1 MATSTATASRARS
14 AAKATKTAKKAP
26 AKATEAVETAVEV
39 VEASP
44 DDEATMFKRAQ
55 LNHAFE
61 IANLKRR
68 VEALEAAAGVTPK
81 GRK

>member
-26 AKATEAVETAVEV
+26 AKAAEAVATAAEV
-39 VEASP
+39 IDTRP

-68 VEALEAAAGVTPK
+68 VEALEAAAGATPK